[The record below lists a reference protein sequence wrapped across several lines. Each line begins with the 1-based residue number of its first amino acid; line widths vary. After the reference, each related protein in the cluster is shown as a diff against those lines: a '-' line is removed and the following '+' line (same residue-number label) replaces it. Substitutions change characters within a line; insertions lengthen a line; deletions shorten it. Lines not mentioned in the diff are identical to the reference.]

1 MGNFS
6 FLLIQKVFRFG
17 KLFFKLFFKSCVKLS
32 VVLLVYIMMG
42 YLLIFRFNCVEC

>member
-1 MGNFS
+1 
-6 FLLIQKVFRFG
+6 
-17 KLFFKLFFKSCVKLS
+17 VKLS